1 MRSSLSASLILIGV
15 TLGCV
20 EPELPQ
26 QSAELSCTLLVSP
39 PFAQRSLP
47 LWRRALEEEPWR
59 ETGAALSLLSDE
71 AQGSLGEAQAE
82 LELEERYGRR
92 ALWRS
97 LSALELP
104 RAQLS
109 MSQEELDEAL
119 ERLCGGGHCELSAQ
133 RPLAPRSR
141 EPLLY
146 PLFGLDYRS
155 RAIPLIGERAL
166 EYRLSPWSLL
176 TLLLSPKP
184 YELEPARREALRPLI
199 EALEQR
205 VSAWVSLSERLALSG
220 PWQLPQ
226 LMAQLAEAQE
236 RDALRA
242 LSLELALSTLSTG
255 GVLSPEQRAWL
266 RALPCLIEA
275 MSAPELA
282 TLTRALE
289 EAERGSPDPSCA
301 LPSTLAWLRVEVGPG
316 PQGAGRRLE
325 LSAWAESFDQ
335 RPLELSLQLLSAV
348 AAEAFTP
355 PHRPLL
361 SSERRAALDELSASL
376 GYEELEG
383 CSPERESG
391 SASLRCSL
399 SWRGLDRDELTLLL
413 SAQSSEGVS
422 EEREEAA
429 RLISWRFSELPS
441 WGLTIA
447 ALSRP
452 SLSPPSE
459 LSTELSSELSS
470 AQGEGPQLRVMELAL
485 SAPLSATSAELA
497 PPPLAGSLTL
507 DPAGLA
513 TLELTGSAI
522 PLSAQLALSEAAL
535 QLWSPF
541 PPPGRWRE
549 PFEGERLSALISP
562 AQLIDAPSLERLE
575 AEGEPLRDALLLT
588 PLTSALDVAAR
599 ARSSLYELNALEA
612 LQLADQLSESV
623 LELLGAELSP
633 TLNSGA
639 EERLRALSEAPEG
652 LAELLREGELAQAGG
667 WSERGLAQLRVWL
680 CFEAASAVEPHAPE
694 LLTPTSFT
702 RLNSEWLEWLGL
714 GCLIAAQSLE
724 GAPLEL
730 SVSAPQLS
738 AERLAE
744 LLSEDG
750 LRGESHLRWLLSV
763 LEALSQR
770 GPPPLSLYQLT
781 SDGAEA
787 ELGSEALTLELGL
800 NSLELSSSQP
810 STLLHLYSATGLKAL
825 SLRYLEA
832 PWLEDDS
839 SDTAPRPFDSARL
852 LDERS
857 LESWD
862 SLTLNAIGAPCLW
875 ERPSLVNLPRQWRLD
890 SAWRSAH
897 PLSDPRWL
905 IESDGARGAEEV
917 RGCQLGLLINHSALP
932 RGRYLIEL
940 TVEPLWAEP
949 AHYNLRFELGA
960 E

>member
-1 MRSSLSASLILIGV
+1 MRGSLSASFILIGL

-47 LWRRALEEEPWR
+47 LWRRALEGEPWR
-59 ETGAALSLLSDE
+59 ETGAALSLVSDE
-71 AQGSLGEAQAE
+71 AQGSLAEAQARAG
-82 LELEERYGRR
+82 LEERYERR

-109 MSQEELDEAL
+109 LSQEELDEAI
-119 ERLCGGGHCELSAQ
+119 ERLCGGGRCELSAQ
-133 RPLAPRSR
+133 RSLAPPSR
-141 EPLLY
+141 EPPLY

-155 RAIPLIGERAL
+155 RAIPLTGERAL

-205 VSAWVSLSERLALSG
+205 VSAWSSLSERLGLSG

-226 LMAQLAEAQE
+226 LAAQLAGAQE

-242 LSLELALSTLSTG
+242 LSVELALSTLSTG
-255 GVLSPEQRAWL
+255 GALSPEQRAWL
-266 RALPCLIEA
+266 RALPCVIEA
-275 MSAPELA
+275 MSAPELSA
-282 TLTRALE
+282 LTRALE
-289 EAERGSPDPSCA
+289 DAERGSPDPSCA
-301 LPSTLAWLRVEVGPG
+301 LPSTLAWLRVEVGPAS
-316 PQGAGRRLE
+316 QGAGRRLE
-325 LSAWAESFDQ
+325 LSASAESFDQ
-335 RPLELSLQLLSAV
+335 RPLELSMQLLSPV

-361 SSERRAALDELSASL
+361 SSERRAALNQLSASL

-383 CSPERESG
+383 CLPERESG

-452 SLSPPSE
+452 SLSSP
-459 LSTELSSELSS
+459 SSERSS
-470 AQGEGPQLRVMELAL
+470 AQSEGPQLSVVELAL
-485 SAPLSATSAELA
+485 SAPLNAVSAEL
-497 PPPLAGSLTL
+497 PPLASSLTL

-513 TLELTGSAI
+513 TLELTGSAV
-522 PLSAQLALSEAAL
+522 PLSAQLALSEAPL

-549 PFEGERLSALISP
+549 PLEGERLSALISP
-562 AQLIDAPSLERLE
+562 AQLLDAPSLERLE

-623 LELLGAELSP
+623 LALTGAELSSA
-633 TLNSGA
+633 LNPGV
-639 EERLRALSEAPEG
+639 EGRLRALSEAPEG
-652 LAELLREGELAQAGG
+652 LAELLREGDLAQAGG

-680 CFEAASAVEPHAPE
+680 CFEAASALEPHAPE
-694 LLTPTSFT
+694 LLTPTTFT
-702 RLNSEWLEWLGL
+702 RLNGEWLEWLGL

-730 SVSAPQLS
+730 SASPPQLS

-744 LLSEDG
+744 LLSDDE
-750 LRGESHLRWLLSV
+750 LRGEDHLRWLLTV
-763 LEALSQR
+763 LAALSER
-770 GPPPLSLYQLT
+770 GPPPLTLYQLT

-787 ELGSEALTLELGL
+787 ELGSEALTLERGL
-800 NSLELSSSQP
+800 NPLELSSRQG
-810 STLLHLYSATGLKAL
+810 STLLHLYSATGLKAV

-832 PWLEDDS
+832 PWLEEDS
-839 SDTAPRPFDSARL
+839 SDAAPRPFDSARL
-852 LDERS
+852 YDERS

-875 ERPSLVNLPRQWRLD
+875 ERPSLANLPRQWRLD

-905 IESDGARGAEEV
+905 IESAGARGAEEV

-932 RGRYLIEL
+932 AGRYLIEL
-940 TVEPLWAEP
+940 AIEPLWAEP